1 MVKRNAIGEGFRAA
15 WRNPALMLAE
25 VAWRWAFGAAA
36 LALIAIGIREV
47 ELAVTIS
54 PMDEL
59 LMRSMQPVLVGEA
72 FAHILKDTLPL
83 LAKLAAI
90 LLPALSAMWIAA
102 ATVGRMAVTRGLL
115 EYFAAEY
122 GLPKPEAKGRW
133 GAMTA
138 LNCFRAAVGLAVVL
152 GYVGA
157 AVVASRFASTTPDG
171 VPQVQ
176 GALAVFVVIFAG
188 VVIVAAAINW
198 LLALAPVFVVRD
210 GAGTWRA
217 LADSARMFRTCGSQ
231 FTSAATM
238 NGFIRA
244 AVAIAISIAGL
255 FPLAM
260 LEVLPK
266 SVVVGIL
273 VVLTLTYFLISDWL
287 LLSRLGT
294 YVAVVEQARAESMGA
309 PEIS

>member
-25 VAWRWAFGAAA
+25 LAWRWVFGAAA
-36 LALIAIGIREV
+36 LVLIAIGIREV

-59 LMRSMQPVLVGEA
+59 LLRSMQPVLISEA
-72 FAHILKDTLPL
+72 LAHILKDTLPL
-83 LAKLAAI
+83 LAKMAAI
-90 LLPALSAMWIAA
+90 LLPAVTAMWIVA

-115 EYFAAEY
+115 EYFATEY
-122 GLPKPEAKGRW
+122 GLPTAETRGRW
-133 GAMTA
+133 GAITA
-138 LNCFRAAVGLAVVL
+138 LNAFRAAIGLAVAL

-171 VPQVQ
+171 VPRVE
-176 GALAVFVVIFAG
+176 GALLVFVLIFA
-188 VVIVAAAINW
+188 VVVVVAAAINW

-210 GAGTWRA
+210 GAGTFQA
-217 LADSARMFRTCGSQ
+217 LADSARMFRTRGSQ

-244 AVAIAISIAGL
+244 AVAIAISVAGL

-260 LEVLPK
+260 IEVAPK
-266 SVVVGIL
+266 SVVVGLL
-273 VVLTLTYFLISDWL
+273 VVLTLVYFLISDWL
-287 LLSRLGT
+287 LLSRLGA
-294 YVAVVEQARAESMGA
+294 YVAVVERARAENMAA
-309 PEIS
+309 PEVS